1 MCNESPSTSFMQ
13 KVTLKFPKLEACHNF
28 WQPLVKDIY
37 AQNADAFSLHKRDV
51 LAAFKRLQKAKPDY
65 DFEISYKQG
74 SKGYRDCDKSQI
86 VCLSKSFGYVASI
99 EFLVDCDA
107 KYLSIRFSH
116 IDAGIFNVPYER
128 YWWNLDATLENLVK
142 FVDEFPNYNEQS
154 SRIITEIENEQKLKE
169 IAQNTIRA
177 TVSHIMNST
186 KYQWKLSESE
196 NSFSLDVA
204 FEKGYTIQMSFDI
217 QNYLERIPALQN
229 VLKQTENFLKEIPF
243 PISIKALDNRHL

>member
-1 MCNESPSTSFMQ
+1 MQ
-13 KVTLKFPKLEACHNF
+13 ERSSKLTKSEACHNF
-28 WQPLVKDIY
+28 WRPLVKEIY
-37 AQNADAFSLHKRDV
+37 APNADVIFLHKRDV
-51 LAAFKRLQKAKPDY
+51 LAAFKRLQKATLDY
-65 DFEISYKQG
+65 DFEISYKRE
-74 SKGYRDCDKSQI
+74 SKGYRDCDRSQVICLRKS
-86 VCLSKSFGYVASI
+86 LGSAASI

-116 IDAGIFNVPYER
+116 IDAGNFNVPYER
-128 YWWNLDATLENLVK
+128 CWCNLDATLENLVK
-142 FVDEFPNYNEQS
+142 FVDEFTNYNEQS
-154 SRIITEIENEQKLKE
+154 SRIIIEIEKEQKLKE

-186 KYQWKLSESE
+186 KHQWKLFESE

-204 FEKGYTIQMSFDI
+204 FDKAYTIQMSFDI
-217 QNYLERIPALQN
+217 QNYLERISALQN

>member
-1 MCNESPSTSFMQ
+1 MRENATKS
-13 KVTLKFPKLEACHNF
+13 KIEASHNF
-28 WQPLVKDIY
+28 WQPLVKKIY
-37 AQNADAFSLHKRDV
+37 AQNADVIFLHRRDV

-65 DFEISYKQG
+65 GFEISYKQE
-74 SKGYRDCDKSQI
+74 SKGYRDCDKSQVI
-86 VCLSKSFGYVASI
+86 CLRKSLVCVSSI

-116 IDAGIFNVPYER
+116 IEAGNFNVPYER
-128 YWWNLDATLENLVK
+128 CWCNFDATLENLVK

-154 SRIITEIENEQKLKE
+154 SRIITEIEKEQMLKE
-169 IAQNTIRA
+169 IAQNTSRA

-186 KYQWKLSESE
+186 KHQWKLFESE
-196 NSFSLDVA
+196 NSFLLEVA
-204 FEKGYTIQMSFDI
+204 FDKGYTIQMSFDI

-243 PISIKALDNRHL
+243 PISIKALDNCCL

>member
-1 MCNESPSTSFMQ
+1 MQ

-65 DFEISYKQG
+65 GFEISYKQE

-86 VCLSKSFGYVASI
+86 IYLRKSFGYVASI

-107 KYLSIRFSH
+107 KY
-116 IDAGIFNVPYER
+116 DAGNFNVPYER
-128 YWWNLDATLENLVK
+128 CLCNFEATLENLVK

-154 SRIITEIENEQKLKE
+154 SRIIMEIEKEQKLKE

-177 TVSHIMNST
+177 TISHIMNST
-186 KYQWKLSESE
+186 KYQWNLSESE
-196 NSFSLDVA
+196 NCFSLDVA
-204 FEKGYTIQMSFDI
+204 FDKGYTIQMSFDI

-229 VLKQTENFLKEIPF
+229 ILKQTENYIKEIPF
-243 PISIKALDNRHL
+243 PISIKALDNRCL

>member
-1 MCNESPSTSFMQ
+1 MQ
-13 KVTLKFPKLEACHNF
+13 NFTKSKSDVCHNF
-28 WQPLVKDIY
+28 WQPLVRKIY
-37 AQNADAFSLHKRDV
+37 ACNTDGIFPDKDGV
-51 LAAFKRLQKAKPDY
+51 YAAFVYLQKARPNY
-65 DFEISYKQG
+65 GFEISYKQE

-86 VCLSKSFGYVASI
+86 ICLRKSLGSAASI

-116 IDAGIFNVPYER
+116 IDAGKFNVPYER
-128 YWWNLDATLENLVK
+128 CWCNLDATLENLVK

-154 SRIITEIENEQKLKE
+154 SRIITEIEKEQKLKE

-177 TVSHIMNST
+177 TISHIMNST
-186 KYQWKLSESE
+186 KYQWNLSEYE
-196 NSFSLDVA
+196 NSFSLEVA

-229 VLKQTENFLKEIPF
+229 VLEQTENYIKEIPF
-243 PISIKALDNRHL
+243 PISIKALDNRCL

>member
-1 MCNESPSTSFMQ
+1 MQ
-13 KVTLKFPKLEACHNF
+13 KHSKNLVKSKSESEACHNF

-65 DFEISYKQG
+65 GFEISYKQE

-86 VCLSKSFGYVASI
+86 IYLRKSFGYVASI

-116 IDAGIFNVPYER
+116 IDAGNFNVPYER
-128 YWWNLDATLENLVK
+128 CLCNLEATLENLVK

-154 SRIITEIENEQKLKE
+154 SRIITEIEKEQKLKE

-177 TVSHIMNST
+177 TISHIMNST

-196 NSFSLDVA
+196 NSFSLEVA
-204 FEKGYTIQMSFDI
+204 FDKGYAIQMSFDI

-229 VLKQTENFLKEIPF
+229 ILKQTEKFLKEIPF
-243 PISIKALDNRHL
+243 PISIEPLDNRRL